1 MSLFLCPRAP
11 WLTALFWKTS
21 RRVLPSLSHGNC
33 FSKSLVD
40 LIASAGKGLIGAM
53 DVHLIDG
60 TYELFRHF
68 FALPAAADVN
78 GQEIGAVRG
87 VLTSVLS
94 MIERGATHI
103 GVATDHVVESFRND
117 LYPGYKTSEGV
128 PRELLSQFSVL
139 EEALEAMGVVVWPMV
154 YYEADDALASAAAKA
169 AKDDRVRQVL
179 ICTPDKDLGQC
190 VVETRVVQLDRRRDI
205 LRDEAGVV
213 AKFGVKPES
222 IPDYL
227 AVVGDSADGFPG
239 LPGWGLKA
247 AALTLSQY
255 SHLENIP
262 KDWREWHP
270 SIRKAHQLS
279 ESLVNAW
286 NDALLFRTLAT
297 LRLDVPVFDT
307 VEDLRWKGHAR
318 TLRNAASK

>member
-1 MSLFLCPRAP
+1 MN
-11 WLTALFWKTS
+11 
-21 RRVLPSLSHGNC
+21 VY
-33 FSKSLVD
+33 
-40 LIASAGKGLIGAM
+40 
-53 DVHLIDG
+53 LIDG

-68 FALPAAADVN
+68 FAVPSAIDSN

-87 VLTSVLS
+87 VLNSVLS

-128 PRELLSQFSVL
+128 PVQLLSQFPIL

-154 YYEADDALASAAAKA
+154 DYEADDALASAASKA
-169 AKDDRVRQVL
+169 AQDDGVTRVL
-179 ICTPDKDLGQC
+179 ICTPDKDLSQC
-190 VVETRVVQLDRRRDI
+190 VVGTRVVQLDRRREI

-213 AKFGVKPES
+213 GRFGVEPES

-239 LPGWGLKA
+239 LPGWGPKS

-255 SHLENIP
+255 AHLEDIP
-262 KDWREWHP
+262 KNWREWHA
-270 SIRKAHQLS
+270 SIRKAETLAT
-279 ESLVNAW
+279 SLFNAW
-286 NDALLFRTLAT
+286 SDALLFRTLAT

-307 VEDLRWKGHAR
+307 VGDLLWMGPRPDFEAQCQRMKSPDLLGRAIRAR
-318 TLRNAASK
+318 AINS

>member
-1 MSLFLCPRAP
+1 
-11 WLTALFWKTS
+11 
-21 RRVLPSLSHGNC
+21 
-33 FSKSLVD
+33 
-40 LIASAGKGLIGAM
+40 M

-68 FALPAAADVN
+68 FAVPPAADLQ

-87 VLTSVLS
+87 VLHSVLS

-128 PRELLSQFSVL
+128 PPELLSQFPVL

-154 YYEADDALASAAAKA
+154 FYEADDALASAAAKA
-169 AKDDRVRQVL
+169 TPDARVRQVI
-179 ICTPDKDLGQC
+179 ICTPDKDLSQC
-190 VVETRVVQLDRRRDI
+190 VVGTRVVQLDRRRDV
-205 LRDEAGVV
+205 LRDDAGVV

-239 LPGWGLKA
+239 VQGWGPKTA
-247 AALTLSQY
+247 SVILSRY
-255 SHLENIP
+255 GHLEDIP
-262 KDWREWHP
+262 KDFREWHP
-270 SIRKAHQLS
+270 SIRSAQRLAA
-279 ESLVNAW
+279 SLFASW

-297 LRLDVPVFDT
+297 LRLDVPMFDT
-307 VEDLRWKGHAR
+307 VDELRWKGPLPSFEEQCR
-318 TLRNAASK
+318 RMKSPDLLSRAASATNLARL

>member
-1 MSLFLCPRAP
+1 
-11 WLTALFWKTS
+11 
-21 RRVLPSLSHGNC
+21 
-33 FSKSLVD
+33 
-40 LIASAGKGLIGAM
+40 M
-53 DVHLIDG
+53 DVHVIDG

-68 FALPAAADVN
+68 YAVPASTDLD
-78 GQEIGAVRG
+78 GQEVGAVRG

-94 MIERGATHI
+94 MIERGATHL

-128 PRELLSQFSVL
+128 APELLSQFPIL
-139 EEALEAMGVVVWPMV
+139 EDALQAMGVVVWPMV
-154 YYEADDALASAAAKA
+154 EFEADDALASAAAKS
-169 AKDDRVRQVL
+169 AKDNRVGRVL
-179 ICTPDKDLGQC
+179 ICTPDKDLSQC
-190 VVETRVVQLDRRRDI
+190 VVGTRVVQLDRRRDI

-213 AKFGVKPES
+213 AKFGVRPLS

-239 LPGWGLKA
+239 VPGWGQKA

-255 SHLENIP
+255 AHLEDIP
-262 KDWREWHP
+262 KDWRDWQP
-270 SIRKAHQLS
+270 SIKRARALS
-279 ESLVNAW
+279 ESLFHGW

-307 VEDLRWKGHAR
+307 IDDLCWRRPRKNFEEKCQRMKAPDL
-318 TLRNAASK
+318 LRRATSAASQIS

>member
-1 MSLFLCPRAP
+1 MN
-11 WLTALFWKTS
+11 
-21 RRVLPSLSHGNC
+21 VY
-33 FSKSLVD
+33 
-40 LIASAGKGLIGAM
+40 
-53 DVHLIDG
+53 LIDG

-68 FALPAAADVN
+68 FAVPATADPN

-128 PRELLSQFSVL
+128 APELLSQFPVL
-139 EEALEAMGVVVWPMV
+139 EEALEAMGVKVWPMI
-154 YYEADDALASAAAKA
+154 YFEADDALASAAGKA
-169 AKDDRVRQVL
+169 AQDDRVGQVL
-179 ICTPDKDLGQC
+179 ICTPDKDLSQC
-190 VVETRVVQLDRRRDI
+190 VVGTRIVQLDRRRDI

-213 AKFGVKPES
+213 AKFGVKPQS

-239 LPGWGLKA
+239 VSGWGSKA

-255 SHLENIP
+255 PHLENIP

-270 SIRKAHQLS
+270 SIRKARLLA
-279 ESLVNAW
+279 ESLFDAW

-307 VEDLRWKGHAR
+307 VEDLRWKGPRLNFEQRCQRMKSPDLLGRVTSAR
-318 TLRNAASK
+318 SLRSQNV